1 MKIDV
6 DLDDVAKSVTIPLL
20 AQSIIDYLY
29 EFSSNEF
36 MSGDEK
42 IENTLINLEELIVVL
57 AAHKIAYEKFIE
69 ASNRREKEGKPCI
82 DSAT

>member
-6 DLDDVAKSVTIPLL
+6 DLDGEAKSVTIPLL

-36 MSGDEK
+36 MSGDES
-42 IENTLINLEELIVVL
+42 IESTLINMEELIAVL
-57 AAHKIAYEKFIE
+57 TAHKIAYEKFIE
-69 ASNRREKEGKPCI
+69 ASKRHEKEGKPCI